1 MCVFSYLM
9 QGTINLMELKKL
21 EEDKWEM
28 MSVEVLSGPKLFF
41 GTPNGKNFHKI
52 QACED
57 AILFEVFLPNYNE
70 G

>member
-1 MCVFSYLM
+1 
-9 QGTINLMELKKL
+9 MELKKL